1 MAAEEADAMKE
12 RRPSANGRFLEEQ
25 VRIRAEQMTPEER
38 LAEALRLHQLA
49 FALRRAGQAYLAGR
63 RAAP

>member
-1 MAAEEADAMKE
+1 MAE

-25 VRIRAEQMTPEER
+25 AQARVERMTPEER

-49 FALRRAGQAYLAGR
+49 LALRRVG
-63 RAAP
+63 AAARSASKQPER